1 MITYPLELFIWTNT
15 YTKAFESLCSQLLAL
30 ATLYHFD
37 PNLPIKLETDS
48 SDGVIVG
55 VFS

>member
-1 MITYPLELFIWTNT
+1 MITRLLELFVWTNT

-37 PNLPIKLETDS
+37 PNLPTKLETDS
-48 SDGVIVG
+48 SDRVIVG